1 MKVFFAPDFGS
12 VRLLGVYD
20 QSGTPRCSG
29 PGVSGLGFRVGAG
42 GGGGGIKLRRMVAYH
57 YVRIQLHS

>member
-42 GGGGGIKLRRMVAYH
+42 GGGGGELN
-57 YVRIQLHS
+57 